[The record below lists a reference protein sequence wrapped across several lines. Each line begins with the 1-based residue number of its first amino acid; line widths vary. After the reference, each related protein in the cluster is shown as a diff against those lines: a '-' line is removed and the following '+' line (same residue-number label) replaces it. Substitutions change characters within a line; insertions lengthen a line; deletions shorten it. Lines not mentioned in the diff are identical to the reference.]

1 MNCHALAV
9 AILLC
14 ALALYA
20 MGMSGGGAL
29 LLAGGAAMELWF
41 WARALRGGRQAAT
54 PGKRP

>member
-1 MNCHALAV
+1 MKYHALTV
-9 AILLC
+9 ALLLC

-29 LLAGGAAMELWF
+29 LLAGGVAMELWF
-41 WARALRGGRQAAT
+41 WVRALHGRHQVAT